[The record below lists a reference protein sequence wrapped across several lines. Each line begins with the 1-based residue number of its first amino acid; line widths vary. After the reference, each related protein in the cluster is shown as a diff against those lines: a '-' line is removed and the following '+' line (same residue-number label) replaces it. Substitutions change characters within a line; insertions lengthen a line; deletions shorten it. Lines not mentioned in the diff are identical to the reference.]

1 MLMEGSHWLNNSR
14 SSQPQTPSAETE
26 AETANTSN
34 ESESTKAQG
43 KEENMILMVWTK
55 YFKQLSKSQLF
66 LNPSFNNSQALNKY
80 LYASF

>member
-26 AETANTSN
+26 AETANTAN

-43 KEENMILMVWTK
+43 MEDIIILMV
-55 YFKQLSKSQLF
+55 
-66 LNPSFNNSQALNKY
+66 
-80 LYASF
+80 

>member
-26 AETANTSN
+26 AETAH

-43 KEENMILMVWTK
+43 KEENMILMI
-55 YFKQLSKSQLF
+55 
-66 LNPSFNNSQALNKY
+66 
-80 LYASF
+80 

>member
-26 AETANTSN
+26 AETANASN

-43 KEENMILMVWTK
+43 KEENMILM
-55 YFKQLSKSQLF
+55 Q
-66 LNPSFNNSQALNKY
+66 
-80 LYASF
+80 ASFLDVRKKTQGGKNSKLKKQTQNSS